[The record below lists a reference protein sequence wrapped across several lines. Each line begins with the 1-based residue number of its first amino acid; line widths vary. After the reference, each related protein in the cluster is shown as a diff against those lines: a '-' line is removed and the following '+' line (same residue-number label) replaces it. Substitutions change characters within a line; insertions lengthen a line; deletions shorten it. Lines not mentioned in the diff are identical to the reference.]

1 MEEPD
6 SKVDLVDLAHKLKEV
21 RLFAKSE
28 RQLLQSL
35 FTENTEI
42 ADKIFQTAWI
52 TRQQRHI
59 LKKLIVASPDAPP
72 SVCCY
77 GANALE
83 MVNFI
88 DSYKQLNFQD
98 TLYGEF
104 LAHLREHPRT
114 IAVCLSLG
122 ELQDP
127 RESQKTAGTIISSV
141 CGNCIGPGDE
151 HRTLL
156 LLQSLIVHQVAE
168 STNPRRLLLKGTCSF
183 CAAFKHFTESLFSS
197 KLYLTAALHDPI
209 MAVLMDDEYS
219 LETDPEK
226 VALQFTQEERLQLFG
241 PADTEQYR
249 KKLQAHLQSVTSQ
262 LVALCENFI
271 NGLLSN
277 LFCFPQGLE
286 WIISE
291 LHKILMKKG
300 KTSPSEVRAMCADL
314 LFNWF
319 ICPAI
324 VDPEPLGIISDI
336 LVSENARF
344 NLMQIAKILQQLAH
358 DTNVSGDGN
367 RRDSD
372 ILNRFS
378 KKNGMSSLLDSL
390 MNNMK
395 MEDSP
400 PAVSEVSG
408 LVQNAAL
415 ITETDL
421 HGLVAY
427 FREVVSNNPDRT
439 ELKDLEAC
447 LSPLPPSAPL
457 VKTVQSPPIQIPNEN
472 RNSVTSPTA
481 FRNSVVAKVSSVTKK
496 GRKTASDVG
505 DLEVDFIDGQLFD
518 PMSQWQQEDVLVVS
532 LGNHTIEC
540 PGMLPESKVLASMSN
555 KKNLPEVTTN
565 IPQTAVSSIPE
576 KHLRFS
582 DPSGNSDN
590 MMEAMSIG
598 ASNSVYS
605 MDMETDI
612 VSNLSGRNTP
622 RSAISMASSTT
633 EHQRPEIIDSTQLP
647 NSTNITD
654 QFGKFEIEKQNCDMD
669 KERVMNPEIYSETWS
684 TDVIGSDTSEPPSEA
699 NPIEHLTEIAEIQDE
714 EPDVSSAGAT
724 AVLDIQHADMAET
737 GSETWSV
744 DVLQDDSELD
754 RLREVEDV
762 TPSEGA
768 PTAEGSVEEG
778 EACRGSEGQ
787 SSRRSSTSIDRSS
800 STDME
805 DSKKEVVNGDKGR
818 SWIKKKIRQIKSA
831 TSKGNKVNEL
841 DLDQR
846 SDDLQVILNPALV
859 KNGFLDGSEMKAS
872 SVPSNSGEDI
882 LRKYRGLRRTQSSE
896 LLEDGLQPDSSADE
910 NSSHSDR
917 PDSTA
922 AEPDSS
928 DLELSSN
935 DGSFAF
941 NDAKRK
947 LQIVL
952 RSADLS
958 SMPWLSGFK
967 EDMAHRELFTSGVQY
982 PQNKLL
988 AFLKALQAEAV
999 NLQDRSLIAQLWETL
1014 RCVQIMDN
1022 NSCKKLLNLLK
1033 EDHQRSSVYIA
1044 YLIRCRKGLTTTKAY
1059 LTRQLERIQRDKE
1072 VVNKFFTMVCVR
1084 LFLERQEESILKF
1097 ISDFKQLTAA
1107 DEKTQLVKHFL
1118 YTLNDWIQEDPIWA
1132 AASEV
1137 QKIDAEIATE
1147 RAIMTTVYKLAL
1159 YPNGDGDIHRDQL
1172 LHNHIEKLSKVVTA
1186 NHKNLRIPEKYQ
1198 RELPWPAAQAEILN
1212 INVYKTP
1219 KDKVLCVVRCCSII
1233 MNLLSLANEVGG
1245 PPGADAFVPVLMF
1258 VLIKANPPSLL
1269 STVQYVNSFYIQNDS
1284 YRAGD
1289 DENKGEETYWWTQF
1303 EAAIEFT
1310 KTMDYKK

>member
-1 MEEPD
+1 
-6 SKVDLVDLAHKLKEV
+6 
-21 RLFAKSE
+21 
-28 RQLLQSL
+28 
-35 FTENTEI
+35 
-42 ADKIFQTAWI
+42 
-52 TRQQRHI
+52 
-59 LKKLIVASPDAPP
+59 
-72 SVCCY
+72 
-77 GANALE
+77 
-83 MVNFI
+83 
-88 DSYKQLNFQD
+88 
-98 TLYGEF
+98 
-104 LAHLREHPRT
+104 
-114 IAVCLSLG
+114 
-122 ELQDP
+122 
-127 RESQKTAGTIISSV
+127 
-141 CGNCIGPGDE
+141 
-151 HRTLL
+151 
-156 LLQSLIVHQVAE
+156 
-168 STNPRRLLLKGTCSF
+168 
-183 CAAFKHFTESLFSS
+183 
-197 KLYLTAALHDPI
+197 

-219 LETDPEK
+219 LEMDPEK

-291 LHKILMKKG
+291 LHKILTKKG

-540 PGMLPESKVLASMSN
+540 PGMLPESKEEGYLN
-555 KKNLPEVTTN
+555 Y
-565 IPQTAVSSIPE
+565 SSITLCNLHLILPSSQYSVKLIMTCLPHCSYVEVSMGVGEGVGASFDVKQE
-576 KHLRFS
+576 KPSRGDYKHSSDGCQQHPRKTPPFL

-754 RLREVEDV
+754 RLQEVEDV
-762 TPSEGA
+762 
-768 PTAEGSVEEG
+768 
-778 EACRGSEGQ
+778 
-787 SSRRSSTSIDRSS
+787 
-800 STDME
+800 
-805 DSKKEVVNGDKGR
+805 
-818 SWIKKKIRQIKSA
+818 
-831 TSKGNKVNEL
+831 
-841 DLDQR
+841 
-846 SDDLQVILNPALV
+846 
-859 KNGFLDGSEMKAS
+859 
-872 SVPSNSGEDI
+872 
-882 LRKYRGLRRTQSSE
+882 
-896 LLEDGLQPDSSADE
+896 
-910 NSSHSDR
+910 
-917 PDSTA
+917 
-922 AEPDSS
+922 
-928 DLELSSN
+928 
-935 DGSFAF
+935 
-941 NDAKRK
+941 
-947 LQIVL
+947 
-952 RSADLS
+952 
-958 SMPWLSGFK
+958 
-967 EDMAHRELFTSGVQY
+967 
-982 PQNKLL
+982 
-988 AFLKALQAEAV
+988 
-999 NLQDRSLIAQLWETL
+999 
-1014 RCVQIMDN
+1014 
-1022 NSCKKLLNLLK
+1022 
-1033 EDHQRSSVYIA
+1033 
-1044 YLIRCRKGLTTTKAY
+1044 
-1059 LTRQLERIQRDKE
+1059 
-1072 VVNKFFTMVCVR
+1072 
-1084 LFLERQEESILKF
+1084 
-1097 ISDFKQLTAA
+1097 
-1107 DEKTQLVKHFL
+1107 
-1118 YTLNDWIQEDPIWA
+1118 
-1132 AASEV
+1132 
-1137 QKIDAEIATE
+1137 
-1147 RAIMTTVYKLAL
+1147 
-1159 YPNGDGDIHRDQL
+1159 
-1172 LHNHIEKLSKVVTA
+1172 
-1186 NHKNLRIPEKYQ
+1186 
-1198 RELPWPAAQAEILN
+1198 
-1212 INVYKTP
+1212 
-1219 KDKVLCVVRCCSII
+1219 
-1233 MNLLSLANEVGG
+1233 
-1245 PPGADAFVPVLMF
+1245 
-1258 VLIKANPPSLL
+1258 
-1269 STVQYVNSFYIQNDS
+1269 
-1284 YRAGD
+1284 
-1289 DENKGEETYWWTQF
+1289 
-1303 EAAIEFT
+1303 
-1310 KTMDYKK
+1310 